1 MRLRSIE
8 SVADGEVN
16 SDLEQIVL
24 KNDEADP
31 IPSASLLPRTSI
43 RQNNAP
49 SVDDSRIA
57 EDALEDAELLHAGVL
72 AASDT
77 PVVGVERTARA
88 GRPDDR
94 AETHGVRDRANTVVY
109 AWYRISAA

>member
-8 SVADGEVN
+8 GVADSEVN

-24 KNDEADP
+24 KNDEAAP
-31 IPSASLLPRTSI
+31 IPSVSLILPTRL
-43 RQNNAP
+43 RWNDLP

-77 PVVGVERTARA
+77 PVVGVEGTARA

-94 AETHGVRDRANTVVY
+94 TKTHGVGDRAHTVVC
-109 AWYRISAA
+109 A